1 MKRVISTLEWIEPKT
16 FKDRGYLLT
25 RYGNPYS
32 IIETSSDP
40 NVPDPVT
47 AHRSAAKDKA
57 KTNTSKNKPNMDY
70 IEMNNYAEDYVW
82 DQKYPDIPESYKYK
96 NVATNTGLVLIFY
109 TDSDPK
115 KLIIYDLLVDNA
127 DAKSDDYKVKS
138 IAYPRDKTETR
149 RYSIV
154 GGKFVMNALFKD
166 SYGYYGI
173 IDSMKTIN
181 VTNTYMNNTY
191 TKPEFIEAI
200 GYLKHANM
208 NNNVI
213 NQGFTFS
220 TERTFDYIILPSKK
234 YFRTSGNVTIYGPN
248 ANSVVCLNKNG
259 IETTD
264 TTGQFWY
271 VKEPFYASDGM
282 GYIILK
288 YAGNDS
294 CILEVS

>member
-1 MKRVISTLEWIEPKT
+1 MKRVISGLSWVDPYNEKKT
-16 FKDRGYLLT
+16 GFKDLGYLLA
-25 RYGNPYS
+25 RSGDSYS
-32 IIETSSDP
+32 IINTDP
-40 NVPDPVT
+40 A

-57 KTNTSKNKPNMDY
+57 KTNTNTNKPNMDY

-82 DQKYPDIPESYKYK
+82 DQKYPDIPESYKYS

-109 TDSDPK
+109 ADTK
-115 KLIIYDLLVDNA
+115 TLIIYDLLVDNV
-127 DAKSDDYKVKS
+127 DATSDDYKVKS
-138 IAYPRDKTETR
+138 IEYPRDKTETR

-154 GGKFVMNALFKD
+154 GGKFVMTALFKD

-181 VTNTYMNNTY
+181 IDENKHKENA
-191 TKPEFIEAI
+191 EFKTAI
-200 GYLKHANM
+200 GCLKNANM
-208 NNNVI
+208 NIDVI

-220 TERTFDYIILPSKK
+220 TERMFDYIILPSKK
-234 YFRTSGNVTIYGPN
+234 YFRTSGDVTIYGPN

-264 TTGQFWY
+264 TAGQFWY
-271 VKEPFYASDGM
+271 VKEPFHTSDGM

-288 YAGNDS
+288 YAGDDS

>member
-1 MKRVISTLEWIEPKT
+1 MKRVITDLSWVDPYNEEKT
-16 FKDRGYLLT
+16 GFKDLGYLLA
-25 RYGNPYS
+25 RSGDSYS
-32 IIETSSDP
+32 IISSDP
-40 NVPDPVT
+40 
-47 AHRSAAKDKA
+47 AGHRSAAKDKA

-82 DQKYPDIPESYKYK
+82 DQKYPDIPESYKYS

-109 TDSDPK
+109 TDTK
-115 KLIIYDLLVDNA
+115 TLIIYDLLVDNS

-138 IAYPRDKTETR
+138 IEYPRDKTETR

-154 GGKFVMNALFKD
+154 GGKFVMAALFKD

-181 VTNTYMNNTY
+181 MNNTYMNNTY
-191 TKPEFIEAI
+191 TKFEFTEAI
-200 GYLKHANM
+200 KYLKNANM
-208 NNNVI
+208 NIDII

-220 TERTFDYIILPSKK
+220 TLRTFDYIILPSKK

-259 IETTD
+259 IETAD
-264 TTGQFWY
+264 TAGQFWY
-271 VKEPFYASDGM
+271 VKEPFYTSDGM

-288 YAGNDS
+288 YAGDDS

>member
-16 FKDRGYLLT
+16 FKDNNYLLA
-25 RYGNPYS
+25 RSDEPYS
-32 IIETSSDP
+32 IISSDP
-40 NVPDPVT
+40 A
-47 AHRSAAKDKA
+47 AHRSTA
-57 KTNTSKNKPNMDY
+57 KTKKNY

-82 DQKYPDIPESYKYK
+82 DQKYPDIPESYKYT

-109 TDSDPK
+109 SDSK

-127 DAKSDDYKVKS
+127 DEKSDDYKVKS

-154 GGKFVMNALFKD
+154 GGKFMMNALFKD

-181 VTNTYMNNTY
+181 MTNTYMNNNY
-191 TKPEFIEAI
+191 TKSEFTEAI
-200 GYLKHANM
+200 SYLKHANM
-208 NNNVI
+208 NIDVI

-220 TERTFDYIILPSKK
+220 TQRTFDYIILPSKK

-259 IETTD
+259 IETAD
-264 TTGQFWY
+264 MAGQFWY
-271 VKEPFYASDGM
+271 VKEPFYTSDGM